1 MRAGRSGGMADQYVW
16 AVIFFSG
23 LVTYLARLL
32 PLLLLTNASL
42 PAGFALWLKYVPA
55 CVFGAMI
62 FSEIFV
68 RDGYLNLSWDNIYL
82 ISSIGVLAVAYK
94 TKSLPLSIA
103 SGLLLFWL
111 LQTQTFFVL
120 SF

>member
-1 MRAGRSGGMADQYVW
+1 MAEQYVW
-16 AVIFFSG
+16 AVILLSG
-23 LVTYLARLL
+23 AVTYLPRLL
-32 PLLLLTNASL
+32 PLALLANASL
-42 PAGFALWLKYVPA
+42 PGWFVLWLKYVPSG
-55 CVFGAMI
+55 VFGAMI

-68 RDGYLNLSWDNIYL
+68 RADRLNLSFDNIYL
-82 ISSIGVLAVAYK
+82 ISSAGVFAVAFR

-111 LQTQTFFVL
+111 LQNQTFFVL

>member
-1 MRAGRSGGMADQYVW
+1 MSERYVW
-16 AVIFFSG
+16 AAIVFSG
-23 LVTYLARLL
+23 MATYLPRLL
-32 PLLLLTNASL
+32 PLALLSNASL
-42 PAGFALWLKYVPA
+42 PGWFVLWLKYVPS

-68 RDGYLNLSWDNIYL
+68 RDGRLNLSLDNIYL
-82 ISSIGVLAVAYK
+82 LASIGVFAVAFK

-103 SGLLLFWL
+103 LGLLLFWL
-111 LQTQTFFVL
+111 LQNQTFMLL

>member
-1 MRAGRSGGMADQYVW
+1 MTEQYVW
-16 AVIFFSG
+16 AVIFLAG
-23 LVTYLARLL
+23 AVTFLPRFL
-32 PLLLLTNASL
+32 PLALLANASL
-42 PAGFALWLKYVPA
+42 PSWFVLWLKYVPS

-62 FSEIFV
+62 FAEIFV
-68 RDGYLNLSWDNIYL
+68 RADHLNLSLGTIYL
-82 ISSIGVLAVAYK
+82 ISSAGVSLVAFK

-111 LQTQTFFVL
+111 LQNQTFLVL